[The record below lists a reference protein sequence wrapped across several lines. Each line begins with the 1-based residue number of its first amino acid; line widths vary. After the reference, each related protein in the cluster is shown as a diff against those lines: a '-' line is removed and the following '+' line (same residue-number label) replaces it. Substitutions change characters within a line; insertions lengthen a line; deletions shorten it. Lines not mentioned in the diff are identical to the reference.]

1 MLPGDGSDR
10 EPEREEDRDQEAQN
24 SEGAEENS
32 SSVGEQETA
41 TTPEGPDDQSA
52 VTLESNDP
60 VTVVETFYEALY
72 APDLEMANGLLHPES
87 PAPMYTDE
95 VLSSFESYGHELEDV
110 KLAEEGDVTAVVAFL
125 LVLTG
130 GEGVVRRN
138 EVALEVRT
146 DGDDWKVWEMRR

>member
-1 MLPGDGSDR
+1 
-10 EPEREEDRDQEAQN
+10 
-24 SEGAEENS
+24 
-32 SSVGEQETA
+32 V
-41 TTPEGPDDQSA
+41 

-95 VLSSFESYGHELEDV
+95 VLSSFELYGHELEDV